1 MSVGV
6 VDGETVIDALREA
19 EDGARIVEVESVEE
33 PLIETVKV
41 GETKVLDVDDTSTT
55 VAELASALDAP
66 GAKTPGLTEAGAVV
80 DVLLPTGTVVE
91 APEAD
96 DPTPVSPRSLYVCP

>member
-6 VDGETVIDALREA
+6 VDGEMVMDALKEA

-33 PLIETVKV
+33 PMAGTVNV
-41 GETKVLDVDDTSTT
+41 GETRVLAVEDAPVA
-55 VAELASALDAP
+55 VAELVIALEAP
-66 GAKTPGLTEAGAVV
+66 GAKTPGLTEADAAV
-80 DVLLPTGTVVE
+80 DVLLPTGVVIA

-96 DPTPVSPRSLYVCP
+96 TPTPVSPRSLYVCP